1 MAEDQ
6 TSQNLTVA
14 VRVRP
19 LSTTEQKRKV
29 AKVVQSSGNRVIVTH
44 GPGGRGP
51 DRTYNY
57 DRVFS
62 PYAAQEHVF
71 ESLVSPVVDE
81 VLRGFNC
88 TVFAYGPTGTGKTH
102 TMEGTADDAGL
113 APRCAK
119 ALFARL
125 EKQKTKA
132 GEADFQIKASCLEIY
147 NEELSDLFA
156 VDDDANAQKT
166 TSAAMAL
173 HTKPN
178 PQKRP
183 LRLVEAA
190 NKSGVTCAN

>member
-88 TVFAYGPTGTGKTH
+88 TVFA
-102 TMEGTADDAGL
+102 
-113 APRCAK
+113 
-119 ALFARL
+119 
-125 EKQKTKA
+125 
-132 GEADFQIKASCLEIY
+132 
-147 NEELSDLFA
+147 
-156 VDDDANAQKT
+156 
-166 TSAAMAL
+166 
-173 HTKPN
+173 
-178 PQKRP
+178 
-183 LRLVEAA
+183 
-190 NKSGVTCAN
+190 

>member
-19 LSTTEQKRKV
+19 LSSQEQKRKV
-29 AKVVQSSGNRVIVTH
+29 AKVAQSSGNRVIVTH

-81 VLRGFNC
+81 RPEDSTARFLRMARRARGR
-88 TVFAYGPTGTGKTH
+88 PTPWKG
-102 TMEGTADDAGL
+102 
-113 APRCAK
+113 
-119 ALFARL
+119 RL
-125 EKQKTKA
+125 
-132 GEADFQIKASCLEIY
+132 
-147 NEELSDLFA
+147 
-156 VDDDANAQKT
+156 T
-166 TSAAMAL
+166 TL
-173 HTKPN
+173 D
-178 PQKRP
+178 
-183 LRLVEAA
+183 
-190 NKSGVTCAN
+190 

>member
-19 LSTTEQKRKV
+19 LSSQEQKRKV

-147 NEELSDLFA
+147 NEELSDFSLLMM
-156 VDDDANAQKT
+156 
-166 TSAAMAL
+166 SL
-173 HTKPN
+173 HKER
-178 PQKRP
+178 RP
-183 LRLVEAA
+183 PRWLSTQSPTPRKGL
-190 NKSGVTCAN
+190 

>member
-6 TSQNLTVA
+6 TSHNLTVA

-19 LSTTEQKRKV
+19 LSATEQKRKV

-88 TVFAYGPTGTGKTH
+88 TVFATARRARGRPTPWKGH
-102 TMEGTADDAGL
+102 
-113 APRCAK
+113 
-119 ALFARL
+119 
-125 EKQKTKA
+125 QKTL
-132 GEADFQIKASCLEIY
+132 D
-147 NEELSDLFA
+147 
-156 VDDDANAQKT
+156 
-166 TSAAMAL
+166 
-173 HTKPN
+173 
-178 PQKRP
+178 
-183 LRLVEAA
+183 
-190 NKSGVTCAN
+190 

>member
-1 MAEDQ
+1 
-6 TSQNLTVA
+6 
-14 VRVRP
+14 
-19 LSTTEQKRKV
+19 
-29 AKVVQSSGNRVIVTH
+29 
-44 GPGGRGP
+44 
-51 DRTYNY
+51 
-57 DRVFS
+57 
-62 PYAAQEHVF
+62 
-71 ESLVSPVVDE
+71 
-81 VLRGFNC
+81 
-88 TVFAYGPTGTGKTH
+88 
-102 TMEGTADDAGL
+102 MEGTADDAGL

-156 VDDDANAQKT
+156 IDDDTTQKT

-173 HTKPN
+173 QSQR

-190 NKSGVTCAN
+190 NKSGVTCANLEEVVCGDVDACLKALQKGASNRRIASTKCNDKSSRSHALYTLKVCVRSLTEDGRDLIVNGQLNLVDLAGSECVGRSGATDKRAREAGSINQSLLTLGE